1 MSLCLKVSDGHTD
14 PKNDEHMVQVF
25 HEKTGQECTGPT
37 DQKMQDCVVMQA
49 VKEQVDTAD
58 LESCKNLSKA
68 QIPMLFSQA
77 TVLVPNKRVHM
88 DVVGVDK
95 KIAESNPNNES
106 NDKMDMTIAKLTDST
121 NKSETDTADVT
132 KRLTFSVHEKG
143 QQCNAI
149 FQDKSTAVLDI
160 SHEESCVIDNN
171 SAQSR
176 NSVLA
181 INSFMENVQ
190 DVAAS
195 SVKLDTSEVESII
208 SVVNE
213 DNTIKTEVV
222 DCVEEK
228 QDESKKK
235 KLGDYTEHRG
245 DYEEKSTDFIS
256 EKSTRISKYKK
267 QPENKALGTY
277 LRLVEKPNVYIK
289 GQPERHMGESR
300 DQSVVSPIIILPDTR
315 ETVIKNVA
323 KMRAMPLT
331 PEIKVTVPEKVKHEE
346 PFSVPRI
353 EVLVS
358 EPEQVMHP
366 LVNEVAL
373 TQKDNEPSSE
383 EPMGIGE
390 KAPNKYIR
398 DGNMVITAKP
408 LDVIPSPRENNVD
421 LFPSVQ
427 KTLEVK
433 SEHLKAQSGNKEELY
448 RVCSGWSR
456 EKDSNNIPIISIACA
471 DDIASF
477 QEQKIE
483 YEEAVFPDADSAQD
497 STAPKMQ
504 AYPSCFGPTAHV
516 ESSTEKSIKKKR
528 VLDSSTVILREVM
541 GKTDSNSSHDTNQ
554 VDEKAA
560 LQKEETEKRNLLV
573 TQLSSDII
581 SAFLSKACN
590 NITACDTKVCPEKES
605 KLDPDVDRFQRDK
618 PAIEKLGL
626 TTPVGPTLPPLSPAS
641 LRRLMAKNNPNL
653 EGQGSTV
660 CILGD
665 GSEKKGEDSRSS
677 TPTSTQSCVN
687 SPKMKRRDSL
697 TLIPSATPEEL
708 AFGARR
714 KIYLAK
720 TKSEDEI
727 SDVQSKRDSPYIS
740 PSQAR
745 RAAFLQLQSGQQ
757 TQHIE
762 KRSPLLCRRK
772 TTVEVHTPKEEPSE
786 ETNISNTDSKPA
798 EKEKL
803 DPYKGNNFFYFT
815 TVQKQHSIN
824 INKSKATISKIVFA

>member
-1 MSLCLKVSDGHTD
+1 
-14 PKNDEHMVQVF
+14 MVQVF
-25 HEKTGQECTGPT
+25 HEKT
-37 DQKMQDCVVMQA
+37 DQKMQDCGVMQA

-77 TVLVPNKRVHM
+77 TVLVPNKHVHM
-88 DVVGVDK
+88 DGIGVDK

-121 NKSETDTADVT
+121 IKSETDTAVVT
-132 KRLTFSVHEKG
+132 KRLTFSVHERG

-149 FQDKSTAVLDI
+149 FQDKSTTVLDM
-160 SHEESCVIDNN
+160 SYGEPCVMDNN

-181 INSFMENVQ
+181 INSFMENLQ
-190 DVAAS
+190 DFAAS
-195 SVKLDTSEVESII
+195 SVKPDTSEVESII

-235 KLGDYTEHRG
+235 RLGDDTGHRG
-245 DYEEKSTDFIS
+245 DYKEKSTDFIS
-256 EKSTRISKYKK
+256 EQSTRISKYKK
-267 QPENKALGTY
+267 QPESKALGTY

-289 GQPERHMGESR
+289 EQPERHMGESR

-353 EVLVS
+353 DVLVS

-383 EPMGIGE
+383 EPMCIGE

-408 LDVIPSPRENNVD
+408 LDIIPSPRENNVY

-433 SEHLKAQSGNKEELY
+433 SEHFEAQTGNREELY

-456 EKDSNNIPIISIACA
+456 EKDSNNIPIINIACA
-471 DDIASF
+471 DDITSF

-483 YEEAVFPDADSAQD
+483 NEEAVFPDADSAQD
-497 STAPKMQ
+497 NAAPKMQ
-504 AYPSCFGPTAHV
+504 ANSSCFGTTAYV

-528 VLDSSTVILREVM
+528 VLDSSTVIPREVM
-541 GKTDSNSSHDTNQ
+541 GKTDNNASHDTNQ
-554 VDEKAA
+554 VVEKAGS
-560 LQKEETEKRNLLV
+560 LQKEGTEKRNLLV

-581 SAFLSKACN
+581 SAFSSKACN

-605 KLDPDVDRFQRDK
+605 KPDPDVDRFQRDK

-665 GSEKKGEDSRSS
+665 GSEKKGEDSRCS
-677 TPTSTQSCVN
+677 TPTSTQSCEN

-697 TLIPSATPEEL
+697 TLIPSATAEEL
-708 AFGARR
+708 ASGARR

-720 TKSEDEI
+720 TKSEDET
-727 SDVQSKRDSPYIS
+727 SDIQSKRDSPYIS

-786 ETNISNTDSKPA
+786 ETNMSNTNSKPA

-803 DPYKGNNFFYFT
+803 DPYKGNSFFYFT

-824 INKSKATISKIVFA
+824 INKSKATT